1 MKNLLI
7 IFLILLL
14 GLASL
19 YYYKISKS
27 REGILFRKPYFVKKY
42 KRDNIIIDPEEKTL
56 RKGDIVKSYKLHF
69 NPIKSIRR
77 ANDKLKTARFLKK
90 CKIPTPNFVEWKRN
104 ESVEKNLNKVE
115 TNLNYPLV
123 VKPTKGQQG
132 YGVKANIKTR
142 KQLLKHIDR
151 LQDGKTKV
159 EEQHMGNDYRILM
172 LDDKIIGVIERATPI
187 VVGDGKRT
195 LLQLINKHK
204 HSDYK
209 THTFDRSLIKE
220 QNCDLNTIIP
230 KNKEIML
237 TYVKNYHNGAQLNI
251 IPIESI
257 HEDNIELFKD
267 INKLMD
273 MRLSG
278 IDFISKDLS
287 IPFYEEG
294 VVIEI
299 NSFPGG
305 SVFELAENKDE
316 LIDYFIDGIFEK

>member
-1 MKNLLI
+1 MKNLLV

-27 REGILFRKPYFVKKY
+27 REGILFRKPYFLEKY

-56 RKGDIVKSYKLHF
+56 QKGDIVKSYKLHF
-69 NPIKSIRR
+69 NPRKSINI
-77 ANDKLKTARFLKK
+77 ADDKLKTSRFLKK
-90 CKIPTPNFVEWKRN
+90 HNIPVPNFIEWKRN
-104 ESVEKNLNKVE
+104 ETTEKNLNKVE
-115 TNLNYPLV
+115 RNLNYPLV
-123 VKPTKGQQG
+123 IKPTRGTQG
-132 YGVKANIKTR
+132 YGVRANIKTK

-151 LQDGKTKV
+151 LEDRKTIV

-172 LDDKIIGVIERATPI
+172 LDDKIIGVIERATPV

-204 HSDYK
+204 YSDYK

-237 TYVKNYHNGAQLNI
+237 TYVKNYHNGAQLNLV
-251 IPIESI
+251 PIESI
-257 HEDNIELFKD
+257 HEDNIKLFKN

-278 IDFISKDLS
+278 IDFISNDLS

-299 NSFPGG
+299 NPFPGG
-305 SVFELAENKDE
+305 SVFELADNQDE
-316 LIDYFIDGIFEK
+316 LVNYFIDGIFEK